1 MDMARKPNTEQR
13 REQIV
18 NALLEAIGEHGYDK
32 ATVQTIAQKAGLA
45 PGLIHYHFRNK
56 EEILLELVKSLAA
69 VAQRRFEGL
78 AASATDAAARLK
90 AYVDA
95 RLALGDGAEPQA
107 VAAWVVI
114 GAEAIRHPLVRAA
127 YQDAVAAERALL
139 EALLNDYLGDRRKSA
154 ACAGQL
160 AAALIAF
167 TEGAF
172 QLSSAAGDVMPR
184 GYAADMALQLV
195 QRFVD
200 AEPDTR

>member
-1 MDMARKPNTEQR
+1 MARKPNTEQR

-18 NALLEAIGEHGYDK
+18 TGLLMAIGEHGYDK
-32 ATVQTIAQKAGLA
+32 ATIQAIAQKAGLA

-69 VAQRRFEGL
+69 VAQRRYEGL
-78 AASATDAAARLK
+78 AVSATDAAARLK
-90 AYVDA
+90 ACIDA

-114 GAEAIRHPLVRAA
+114 GAEAIRQPLVRAA
-127 YQDAVAAERALL
+127 YQDAVAAERELL
-139 EALLNDYLGDRRKSA
+139 EALLNDYLGERGKSR
-154 ACAGQL
+154 ACARHL

-167 TEGAF
+167 IEGAF
-172 QLSSAAGDVMPR
+172 QLSSAAGDIMPR

-195 QRFVD
+195 QRFAD

>member
-1 MDMARKPNTEQR
+1 MARKPNTAQR

-18 NALLEAIGEHGYDK
+18 HGLLDAIGEHGYDK
-32 ATVQTIAQKAGLA
+32 ATIQAIAQKAGLA
-45 PGLIHYHFRNK
+45 PGLIHYHFKNK

-69 VAQRRFEGL
+69 VAQRRYAGL
-78 AASATDAAARLK
+78 AASAAGATGRLK

-114 GAEAIRHPLVRAA
+114 GAEAIRQPQVRAA
-127 YQDAVAAERALL
+127 YQDAIAAELTLL
-139 EALLNDYLGDRRKSA
+139 ETLLGGYLDERGKSR
-154 ACAGQL
+154 ACAGRL

-167 TEGAF
+167 MEGAF
-172 QLSSAAGDVMPR
+172 QLASAAGDTMPR

-195 QRFVD
+195 QRFAD
-200 AEPDTR
+200 AEPDLR

>member
-1 MDMARKPNTEQR
+1 MARKPNTEQR

-114 GAEAIRHPLVRAA
+114 GAEAIRQPLVRAA

-167 TEGAF
+167 MEGAF
-172 QLSSAAGDVMPR
+172 QLSSAAGDIMPR

>member
-1 MDMARKPNTEQR
+1 MARKPNTGQR

-18 NALLEAIGEHGYDK
+18 NGLLEAIGEHGYDK
-32 ATVQTIAQKAGLA
+32 ATIQAIAQKAGLA
-45 PGLIHYHFRNK
+45 PGLIHYHFKNK

-78 AASATDAAARLK
+78 AASASGADGRLK
-90 AYVDA
+90 ACIDA

-114 GAEAIRHPLVRAA
+114 GAEAIRQPQVRAA

-139 EALLNDYLGDRRKSA
+139 EGLLGDFLLDRGKSPA
-154 ACAGQL
+154 SAGRL
-160 AAALIAF
+160 AAALVAF
-167 TEGAF
+167 MEGAF
-172 QLSSAAGDVMPR
+172 QLSSAAADIMPR

-195 QRFVD
+195 RRFAD
-200 AEPDTR
+200 AEPDIR

>member
-1 MDMARKPNTEQR
+1 MARKPNTEQR

-18 NALLEAIGEHGYDK
+18 NGLLAAIGEHGYDK
-32 ATVQTIAQKAGLA
+32 ATVHTIAQKAGLA
-45 PGLIHYHFRNK
+45 PGLVHYHFRNK
-56 EEILLELVKSLAA
+56 EEILLELVKSLAEI
-69 VAQRRFEGL
+69 AQRRYESL

-95 RLALGDGAEPQA
+95 RLALGAGAEPQA

-114 GAEAIRHPLVRAA
+114 GAEAIRQPLVRTA

-139 EALLNDYLGDRRKSA
+139 EALLNDYLGERSKSP
-154 ACAGQL
+154 ACAGHL

-167 TEGAF
+167 MEGAF
-172 QLSSAAGDVMPR
+172 QLASAAGDIMPR

-195 QRFVD
+195 QRFAD
-200 AEPDTR
+200 AEPDIR